1 MGCLVQ
7 LRVEL
12 QKLDVVLHV
21 HNPELAKALSGQ
33 LKKVS
38 KKNTNGKGVYD
49 DDDDDDEQYSLI
61 TRNEG
66 TPYAKSTKLTAE
78 ALAANRT
85 SGGGASTVPV
95 TVSLLK
101 SNDSSDRFIGIIIII
116 IINTILITTIII
128 VIITISIMH
137 NVRLRG

>member
-38 KKNTNGKGVYD
+38 KKSTNGKGKY
-49 DDDDDDEQYSLI
+49 DDDDDEQYSLI